1 VEPIALGRYERILK
15 TKGDN
20 VLVGVHRV
28 VCGGCHVK
36 LPMQVCLHAKAQ
48 LEIASCPNCG
58 RMLYFT
64 PDMDV

>member
-1 VEPIALGRYERILK
+1 MEPVVLGRYERILK

-36 LPMQVCLHAKAQ
+36 LPMQVFLHAKAQ
-48 LEIASCPNCG
+48 IEIASCPNCG
-58 RMLYFT
+58 RLLYFT